1 MEAIPDSYKRAQTCY
16 NDIHKKSRSNLTCAK
31 IFNQL
36 RSEGAPVID
45 PSIIE
50 KTYIAPG
57 PFIRSILPLMDSWFT
72 KEIQSVLAKL
82 PKVAATPPLGTPTTS
97 NGQTKPMC
105 IVSEDVTDPVSGLSS
120 TNEKGNADPAD
131 DKLELSFSL
140 GMTETNLANAA
151 SATNVAEIPVGNTA
165 QASGSLHVSY

>member
-1 MEAIPDSYKRAQTCY
+1 
-16 NDIHKKSRSNLTCAK
+16 
-31 IFNQL
+31 
-36 RSEGAPVID
+36 
-45 PSIIE
+45 
-50 KTYIAPG
+50 
-57 PFIRSILPLMDSWFT
+57 MDSWFA

-97 NGQTKPMC
+97 NGQTKPMY
-105 IVSEDVTDPVSGLSS
+105 IVSEDVTDPVSGSSS
-120 TNEKGNADPAD
+120 TNENGNADPAD